1 MFVLLINL
9 QDKYLYNLTIK
20 LYNSTKEYFRKKDNM
35 NRNFK
40 IAMYFIMTIIVIGVV
55 AAVFFAILPYVIIAA
70 LVFWGI
76 FKVREYFY
84 NKKYKNEYN
93 EGGQSYTETY
103 TYTNSDSD
111 TKTTKYEEDND
122 FDTSKAIDVDF
133 EEVKKDKK

>member
-1 MFVLLINL
+1 
-9 QDKYLYNLTIK
+9 
-20 LYNSTKEYFRKKDNM
+20 M

-40 IAMYFIMTIIVIGVV
+40 IAMYFIITILVIGVV

-76 FKVREYFY
+76 FKVREYIY

-93 EGGQSYTETY
+93 ESGQSYTETY

-122 FDTSKAIDVDF
+122 FDTSKAIEVDF